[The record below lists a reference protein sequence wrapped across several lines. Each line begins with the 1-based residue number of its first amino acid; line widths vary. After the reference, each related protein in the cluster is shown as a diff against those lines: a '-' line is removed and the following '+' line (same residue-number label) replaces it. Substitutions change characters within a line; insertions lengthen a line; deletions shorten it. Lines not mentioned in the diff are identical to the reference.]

1 MEGSGMT
8 AIEWT
13 RGDDGRPGE
22 TWNPTTGCDR
32 VSAGCDNCYALTLAK
47 RLKGMGSAKYQRDG
61 DPRTSGPGFGL
72 TVHEDAL
79 GVPLRWRKPR
89 RVFVNSMSDL
99 FHPKV
104 TDEFLAKVWAVMAAS
119 PQHVFQILTK
129 RPTRMRSLLSDP
141 NGEFQSEVGG
151 WRYMH
156 GETDTT
162 ILTPEIPSWGWPL
175 PNVHIGVSVEDQEQA
190 DRRIPP
196 LERTPAAVRF
206 ISAEPLLGEIL
217 LGDHQRSLDWV
228 IVGGESGPHAR
239 PMHPAW
245 ARSLRDQCETA
256 GVPFFFKQWGEYAPT
271 GAKVARRSTGWV
283 MVEEIKRVGKRAAG
297 RELDGQ
303 LWEQFPVTAS

>member
-8 AIEWT
+8 TIEWT

-79 GVPLRWRKPR
+79 NLPRRWRKPR

-239 PMHPAW
+239 PMHAAW

-303 LWEQFPVTAS
+303 LWEQFPVAAS